1 METSL
6 PAAAC
11 LAVDLG
17 GGNMGKGCLW
27 FLILILAFGASWI
40 ITCGLIALICLCF
53 GWTFN
58 WAIATG
64 LWIVILLLRSIFSS
78 KG

>member
-1 METSL
+1 
-6 PAAAC
+6 
-11 LAVDLG
+11 
-17 GGNMGKGCLW
+17 MGKGCFW
-27 FLILILAFGASWI
+27 SILILILAFGASWI

-64 LWIVILLLRSIFSS
+64 LWVVILLLRSIFSS
-78 KG
+78 KE